1 MFFVLSKLLSFL
13 LNPLLWV
20 SILIFIVLLKLNLRE
35 NVPQNKLKKRWYLFL
50 MKMDIKK
57 NLIIAMII
65 LFVCGNG
72 VLINELN
79 IWWEGSE
86 SSESISDANIH
97 SKLPRTAVILGGY
110 LGFDRTRNRYRLLET
125 GDRFMV
131 GFQGLQLGKFDRV
144 ILSGGSSSILN
155 KVYYEA
161 IEARKY
167 MISLG
172 VDSTKIVIDA
182 KARNTHEN
190 AIYTKYLLDSLKISD
205 PVCLITS
212 ASHMNRSAMCFK
224 KAGVSFVEYRAC
236 FTSSKDRNYSLSTYL
251 IPSAGVIETLNNLIH
266 EWIGILSYKITGK
279 I

>member
-13 LNPLLWV
+13 LSPLFWV
-20 SILIFIVLLKLNLRE
+20 SILIIMSILKLNLGV
-35 NVPQNKLKKRWYLFL
+35 NVPQNKIKKWWYHFL
-50 MKMDIKK
+50 MKMNIKK
-57 NLIIAMII
+57 NLIVAFLI
-65 LFVCGNG
+65 LFICGNG

-86 SSESISDANIH
+86 GKESISDLEIK
-97 SKLPRTAVILGGY
+97 SKLPRTAVVLGGY
-110 LGFDRTRNRYRLLET
+110 LGYDRIRNRYRLMES

-144 ILSGGSSSILN
+144 ILSGGSSSIIN
-155 KVYYEA
+155 HVYYEA
-161 IEARKY
+161 VEARKY

-172 VDSTKIVIDA
+172 VDSNKIVIDA

-190 AIYTKYLLDSLKISD
+190 AVYTKYLLDSLKISE

-224 KAGVSFVEYRAC
+224 KAGVSFVEYRAH
-236 FTSSKDRNYSLSTYL
+236 FTSSKNRNYSFSTYL
-251 IPSAGVIETLNNLIH
+251 IPSAGAIDILVGLMH
-266 EWIGILSYKITGK
+266 EWIGIFTYKISGK